1 MVEAEPRALDLH
13 ATVVRL
19 QSNRKVVSNILFS
32 QIIDEFVTQDR
43 NKRLPK
49 VKTEHIACSLPI
61 PKPEGKPTSLKGKT
75 LRIF

>member
-13 ATVVRL
+13 ATVVRR

-43 NKRLPK
+43 NK
-49 VKTEHIACSLPI
+49 
-61 PKPEGKPTSLKGKT
+61 GFLK
-75 LRIF
+75 